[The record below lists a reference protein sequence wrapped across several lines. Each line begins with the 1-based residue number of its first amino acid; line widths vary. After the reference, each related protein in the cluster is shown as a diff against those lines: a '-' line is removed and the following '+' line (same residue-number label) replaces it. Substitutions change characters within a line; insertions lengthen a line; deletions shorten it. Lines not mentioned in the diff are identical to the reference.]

1 MEEIKSYLDKMF
13 TGLPTTDKVRKAKSE
28 LLTMMTDK
36 YRELIAEGKSE
47 NEALGTVIME
57 FGNLNEL
64 SDELGLTEEIRSAEA
79 QTVIITRA
87 DAEVYRRANNKYGL
101 LLAIGAA
108 FFILSPIQ
116 LIVNGFLG
124 SWNVAPILQS
134 FIFTA
139 GFSALL
145 IFIAAGIGLIIYNE
159 TQKPKLRDLKKSL
172 FRLDADAD
180 AYIREHQAAEER
192 RNTLLTV
199 VAIACFIF
207 AAIPPIAGR
216 LFARTGAHFIDD
228 AIGIF
233 SVIAVLMIVAFGV
246 GLIIYASV
254 CSRYFKVML
263 HERASRNPTRTDRRV
278 NAIASSIW
286 ALAFPVYLIVSFTT
300 HAWGITWI
308 IFPLVA
314 AINSIIR
321 ISTGVKDPD
330 DI

>member
-13 TGLPTTDKVRKAKSE
+13 TGLPMTDKVRKAKSE

-64 SDELGLTEEIRSAEA
+64 SDELGLTEEIRSAEE
-79 QTVIITRA
+79 QTVVLTRA
-87 DAEVYRRANNKYGL
+87 DAEAYRRANHKYGL
-101 LLAIGAA
+101 LFGIGAA
-108 FFILSPIQ
+108 LFILSPIQ

-124 SWNVAPILQS
+124 SWDVAPILRS
-134 FIFTA
+134 LIFTA

-145 IFIAAGIGLIIYNE
+145 IFIAAGTGLIIYNE

-172 FRLDADAD
+172 FRLDAEAL
-180 AYIREHQAAEER
+180 AYVREHQAAEER

-199 VAIACFIF
+199 AAIASFIF
-207 AAIPPIAGR
+207 AAIPPIAAGI
-216 LFARTGAHFIDD
+216 FARTGAHFIDD

-233 SVIAVLMIVAFGV
+233 SVIAVLLIVAVGV
-246 GLIIYASV
+246 GLIIFASV
-254 CSRYFKVML
+254 SNDYFKVMRK
-263 HERASRNPTRTDRRV
+263 ERAAYKPTRLDRKV
-278 NAIASSIW
+278 NGIIGSIW
-286 ALAFPVYLIVSFTT
+286 ALTTPAYLIISILTR
-300 HAWGITWI
+300 AWAVTWI

-314 AINSIIR
+314 AVSSIIR